1 MKRIAFIFLVIVL
14 ILIGVTVFLN
24 TCGQSSTE
32 IPKSELAKYK
42 VTADNRVYFTD
53 EYSQG
58 VDKFGEYVSLNGYWT
73 KVDSTWKYVNQPLY
87 LSYRGYK
94 NIQIEER

>member
-1 MKRIAFIFLVIVL
+1 MIKLGIVL
-14 ILIGVTVFLN
+14 LIIVIILIGVTVILN
-24 TCGQSSTE
+24 TCGQDSTE
-32 IPKSELAKYK
+32 IPKAELAKYK

-73 KVDSTWKYVNQPLY
+73 EVDSTWKYVNQPLY

-94 NIQIEER
+94 NILIEER

>member
-1 MKRIAFIFLVIVL
+1 MIKLGIVL
-14 ILIGVTVFLN
+14 LIIVIILIGVTVVLN
-24 TCGQSSTE
+24 TCGQDSTE
-32 IPKSELAKYK
+32 ISKTELAKYK

-53 EYSQG
+53 EYSHG

-73 KVDSTWKYVNQPLY
+73 KVDSNWKFINQPLY